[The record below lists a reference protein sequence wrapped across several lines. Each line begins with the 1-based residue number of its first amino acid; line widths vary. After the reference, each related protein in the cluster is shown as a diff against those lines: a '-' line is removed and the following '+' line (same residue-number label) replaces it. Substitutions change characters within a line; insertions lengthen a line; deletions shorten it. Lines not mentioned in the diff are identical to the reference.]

1 MVADEPSSPA
11 DAVGATI
18 RRGIPMLFSRWG
30 AFVYRFRRPIALIT
44 IVLAIASLTLASRV
58 TGALTSGG
66 WTDPH
71 SESAAVATR
80 LADEFGAGRGSIVAL
95 FEGDATTQAGSA
107 AFQGT
112 IATSLARLAA
122 DPIADGVIG
131 YAQTHD
137 ARFISTDGHSAYA
150 VVRLRISDEQ
160 SANEMPR
167 IRALIDPP
175 AGATLKLAG
184 VGPFTEDQARQSE
197 KELVQAETVSA
208 PFLLLILLAVFAS
221 VVAAGLPLLVAAL
234 AIPTTLGGV
243 YLVAQATELSI
254 YVQNVATMLGLAL
267 AIDYSLFMVSRFREE
282 LRRGRTV
289 GQAVETTV
297 ATSGKA
303 VTFSGLAVAIGLSG
317 LLLFQ
322 PAALR
327 SFGIG
332 GSIVVA
338 SSVFYALT
346 FLPAVLGMLG
356 HRVNALSLAGLF
368 EAIRRRLGRPTGARA
383 AAESR
388 SRWEHVAHAVMARPL
403 AFLVPAILILLLAG
417 TPFLRLS
424 QGIPNASTLPAGLE
438 SRDAAVTLATDF
450 QAGETS
456 PIAILATVAGDPLS
470 APNIERLTRFAAALD
485 AVDGIDRVE
494 GPFQLTDPQTGAA
507 LGPEQLAALY
517 AAPAAQLTPELV
529 AARDALRNAYVRGST
544 VRLDAVSPL
553 DPVSPAGGAVIPA
566 VRAVRV
572 DGVTSQVGGLAAE
585 GHDFMVSQGN
595 TVPWAVAITLFA
607 SGAILFLLFGSVV
620 IPAKAILMTL
630 LSITASFGAL
640 VWIFQEGNLSNVL
653 GFTSPGF
660 TVAGNP
666 IIMFSILFGL
676 SMDYEVLLLSR
687 IQEAYRRTGD
697 NTASVAEG
705 LARTAGVITG
715 AALIMVT
722 VFAAFALAE
731 SITIKSIG
739 VGMAIAVAVDA
750 TIIRVLLVPATMR
763 LLGRWNWWAPGP
775 MGRVADKLGFSHVD
789 DEDLPDEPGDG
800 QSGGVGGVG
809 RPAAG
814 LAGS

>member
-1 MVADEPSSPA
+1 
-11 DAVGATI
+11 
-18 RRGIPMLFSRWG
+18 MLFSRWG
-30 AFVYRFRRPIALIT
+30 AFVYRFRRPIALLT
-44 IVLAIASLTLASRV
+44 VVLAIGAAMVGSHV
-58 TGALTSGG
+58 TDALTSGG

-71 SESAAVATR
+71 SESAAVSAR
-80 LADEFGAGRGSIVAL
+80 LADEFGAGRGSIVAV
-95 FEGDATTQAGSA
+95 FQGDAAADARSA
-107 AFQGT
+107 DFQESIT
-112 IATSLARLAA
+112 ASLARLAA
-122 DPIADGVIG
+122 DPISDGVIG
-131 YAQTHD
+131 FAETRDQ
-137 ARFISTDGHSAYA
+137 RFISTDGHSAYA
-150 VVRLRISDEQ
+150 VVRLTITDEQ
-160 SANEMPR
+160 SANEMTT
-167 IRALIDPP
+167 IRALIDKP
-175 AGATLKLAG
+175 AGATLSLAG

-197 KELVQAETVSA
+197 KELVQAEAVSA
-208 PFLLLILLAVFAS
+208 PFALLILLAVFAS
-221 VVAAGLPLLVAAL
+221 VIAAGLPLLVAAL
-234 AIPTTLGGV
+234 AIPTTLAGV
-243 YLVAQATELSI
+243 FLVAQTTELSI

-282 LRRGRTV
+282 LRGGRTV
-289 GQAVETTV
+289 AQAVEITV

-303 VTFSGLAVAIGLSG
+303 VAFSGLAVAIGLSG

-356 HRVNALSLAGLF
+356 PRVNALSLAGLF
-368 EAIRRRLGRPTGARA
+368 AAIRRRLGRPTAAQA
-383 AAESR
+383 AAAR
-388 SRWEHVAHAVMARPL
+388 TSRWAGVAHAVMARPF
-403 AFLVPAILILLLAG
+403 AFLLPAVAFLLLTG

-438 SRDAAVTLATDF
+438 SRDAAVALANDF
-450 QAGETS
+450 QKGETS
-456 PIAILATVAGDPLS
+456 PIAILATVDGDPLS
-470 APNIERLTRFAAALD
+470 AANIARLVDFAAK
-485 AVDGIDRVE
+485 VDEVNGIDRVE
-494 GPFQLTDPQTGAA
+494 GPFGLVDPRTGTPMTAD
-507 LGPEQLAALY
+507 QLAALY
-517 AAPAAQLTPELV
+517 AAPATQLQPEL
-529 AARDALRNAYVRGST
+529 AAVRDQLKGAYVRGST
-544 VRLDAVSPL
+544 VRLDAISPL
-553 DPVSPAGGAVIPA
+553 DPVSPAGGEVIPG

-572 DGVTSQVGGLAAE
+572 DGVVSAVGGLAAE

-595 TVPWAVAITLFA
+595 TVPLAVTVTLLA
-607 SGAILFLLFGSVV
+607 SGLILFLLFGSVV
-620 IPAKAILMTL
+620 IPLKAVVMTL

-666 IIMFSILFGL
+666 IIMFSVLFGL

-697 NTASVAEG
+697 NRASVAEG

-722 VFAAFALAE
+722 VFSAFALAE

-739 VGMAIAVAVDA
+739 VGMAIAVLIDA
-750 TIIRVLLVPATMR
+750 TIIRVLLVPAAMR
-763 LLGRWNWWAPGP
+763 LMGRWNWWAPGP
-775 MGRVADKLGFSHVD
+775 LGRLADRLGFSHV
-789 DEDLPDEPGDG
+789 EDEPAVAAATSSDVADG
-800 QSGGVGGVG
+800 AE
-809 RPAAG
+809 RRAATG